1 MASEPNSQ
9 SGSERS
15 EHEKLYSPSEWS
27 KRFGPDEVSIAIVL
41 MKLSNQILF
50 RKTLQYVMYPFSILF
65 LLKVIDEHIRITTKQ
80 SNCNRIDIPSN
91 LKVSYRSNQESIRS
105 LSGNNFNGTTLDIF
119 GIDLEKTSPIFV
131 YFSGG
136 YWQVSCIVWCT
147 KRQYC

>member
-1 MASEPNSQ
+1 M
-9 SGSERS
+9 
-15 EHEKLYSPSEWS
+15 
-27 KRFGPDEVSIAIVL
+27 
-41 MKLSNQILF
+41 
-50 RKTLQYVMYPFSILF
+50 F

-105 LSGNNFNGTTLDIF
+105 MSGNTFNGTTLDIF

-136 YWQVSCIVWCT
+136 YWQVSYIVWCT
-147 KRQYC
+147 SNRVYFINVNIVKQ